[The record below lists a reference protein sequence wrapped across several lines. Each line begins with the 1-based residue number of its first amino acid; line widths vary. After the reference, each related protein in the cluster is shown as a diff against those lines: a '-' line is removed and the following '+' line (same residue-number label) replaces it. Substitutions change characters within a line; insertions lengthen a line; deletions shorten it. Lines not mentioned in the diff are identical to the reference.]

1 MKLSYYTSKVLMGV
15 SISALL
21 SGAALAQEITIADGD
36 GSMEQHFETN
46 DGQHFTLKNDYTNG
60 NLTINI
66 NNTDLPNSI
75 AKEGYE
81 DLATVNINLG
91 SNDLT
96 IKNISHGD
104 ISTYVTNYT
113 INAKKTEAIDVIF
126 QSTNGKSIVNGD
138 FSIKGSSSPTEGV
151 LDDIKSSAILI
162 GDGHGL
168 QGSLEV
174 NGNFTADKSTLFT
187 IGGNK
192 SQNHIQVNGKANIT
206 NSNFSIG
213 TTSFG
218 DLALNNYVFM
228 SASEGFNEDITS
240 SNKASANISKNF
252 ENIVGMSNKDLGLDY
267 EIVRGMDVKDFVDY
281 KLSTKDNKLL
291 ISGGANEN
299 VLDNKKVL
307 ESDKKYLELIKTDL
321 EDAKDDEGANKEKI
335 DEAIAKIDE
344 QIKQIQEMI
353 DNAPSGTIS
362 NDDYVKND
370 SSVSTSNKDFVS
382 KILDGLALGKDF
394 NAIGSIKFD
403 KAGEQVVNDIKDS
416 AKSISNVN
424 QASSGINSTINVSN
438 DVSIG
443 SRVAM
448 LNNPYGNYATKLSQ
462 IRFAAND
469 YRGNY
474 VDNYNNSIWGN
485 VIGGANIIDGDSG
498 ALYGATIG
506 MDRKVND
513 DVIIGAYF
521 TYANAKIKDNLLTQ
535 KSDNFQFGAYSNI
548 YISPKVE
555 VNVKAYAQISPT
567 DQDIINRGFNTTNS
581 ADFNRKFFGL
591 SANMGYVFDF
601 SDNTLFIKPF
611 AGANYYYAHT
621 PSYKENGIAGKDV
634 SSASNNS
641 ISLELG
647 AELRKYMSEE
657 SYLFITPKI
666 EQYVMNNGDDFVASL
681 NGVAL
686 PSVKSDDKK
695 KTYGQII
702 IGGNV
707 DINEQFSLNAGV
719 GAKQILAGKT
729 NGKNETYVSGQVGFK
744 YKF

>member
-1 MKLSYYTSKVLMGV
+1 MKLSYYTSKVLMSV
-15 SISALL
+15 SIGALL
-21 SGAALAQEITIADGD
+21 SSAALTQEITIADGD

-66 NNTDLPNSI
+66 NDTNLPNSI

-91 SNDLT
+91 SNELT

-174 NGNFTADKSTLFT
+174 NGNFTADQSTLFT

-218 DLALNNYVFM
+218 GLALNNYVFM
-228 SASEGFNEDITS
+228 SASEGFNEDITD
-240 SNKASANISKNF
+240 SNKASANISKSF
-252 ENIVGMSNKDLGLDY
+252 ESIVGMSNKDLGLDY
-267 EIVRGMDVKDFVDY
+267 EVVRAMDVKDFVDY

-299 VLDNKKVL
+299 VNNNKMIL

-321 EDAKDDEGANKEKI
+321 EDAKDDEGVNIEKI

-344 QIKQIQEMI
+344 QIKQIQDM
-353 DNAPSGTIS
+353 IS
-362 NDDYVKND
+362 NAGDKISDDDYIKND
-370 SSVSTSNKDFVS
+370 SSVSASNKDFVS
-382 KILDGLALGKDF
+382 KILDGLKIGGDL

-403 KAGEQVVNDIKDS
+403 KVGEQVVNDIKDS

-462 IRFAAND
+462 IRFATND

-506 MDRKVND
+506 MDRKINN

-521 TYANAKIKDNLLTQ
+521 TYANAEIKDNLLTQ
-535 KSDNFQFGAYSNI
+535 KSDNFQLGAYSNI

-555 VNVKAYAQISPT
+555 VNVKAYAQISPI

-647 AELRKYMSEE
+647 AEFRKYMNEE

-707 DINEQFSLNAGV
+707 DISEQFSLNAGI

-729 NGKNETYVSGQVGFK
+729 DGKNETYVSGQVGFK

>member
-1 MKLSYYTSKVLMGV
+1 MKLSYHTSKVLMSV

-21 SGAALAQEITIADGD
+21 SSAALAQEITIADGD
-36 GSMEQHFETN
+36 GSMENHFETN
-46 DGQHFTLKNDYTNG
+46 DRQHFTLKNDYTNG

-66 NNTDLPNSI
+66 NNTDIPNSI

-91 SNDLT
+91 SNDLA

-126 QSTNGKSIVNGD
+126 QSTNGRSIVNGD
-138 FSIKGSSSPTEGV
+138 FNIKGSSAPTEGV

-174 NGNFTADKSTLFT
+174 NGNFTADQSTLFT
-187 IGGNK
+187 VGGNK
-192 SQNHIQVNGKANIT
+192 SQNHIQINGKANIT

-213 TTSFG
+213 ATSFG

-228 SASEGFNEDITS
+228 SASEGFNEDITN

-252 ENIVGMSNKDLGLDY
+252 ESIVGMSNKDLGLDY
-267 EIVRGMDVKDFVDY
+267 EVVRAMDIKDFIEY

-299 VLDNKKVL
+299 VNNNKMIL

-321 EDAKDDEGANKEKI
+321 EDAKDDEGVNIEKI

-344 QIKQIQEMI
+344 QIKQIQDM
-353 DNAPSGTIS
+353 IS
-362 NDDYVKND
+362 NAGDKISDDDYIKND
-370 SSVSTSNKDFVS
+370 SSVSASNKDFVS
-382 KILDGLALGKDF
+382 KILDGLKIGGDL

-403 KAGEQVVNDIKDS
+403 KVGEQVANDIKDS

-462 IRFAAND
+462 IRFATND

-498 ALYGATIG
+498 ALYGSTIG
-506 MDRKVND
+506 MDRKIND

-535 KSDNFQFGAYSNI
+535 KSDNFQLGAYSNI
-548 YISPKVE
+548 YISPKIE

-601 SDNTLFIKPF
+601 SDNTLFVKPF
-611 AGANYYYAHT
+611 AGANYYYAYT

-634 SSASNNS
+634 DSASNNS
-641 ISLELG
+641 LSLELG
-647 AELRKYMSEE
+647 TEFRKYMSEE

-702 IGGNV
+702 TGGNI
-707 DINEQFSLNAGV
+707 DISEQFSLNAGI

-729 NGKNETYVSGQVGFK
+729 DGKNETYVSGQLGFK

>member
-1 MKLSYYTSKVLMGV
+1 MKLSYHTSKVLMSV

-21 SGAALAQEITIADGD
+21 SSVALAQEITIADGD

-91 SNDLT
+91 SNELT

-174 NGNFTADKSTLFT
+174 NGNFTADQSTLFT

-218 DLALNNYVFM
+218 GLALNNYVFM
-228 SASEGFNEDITS
+228 SASEGFNEDITD
-240 SNKASANISKNF
+240 SNKASANISKSF
-252 ENIVGMSNKDLGLDY
+252 ESIVGMSNKDLGLDY
-267 EIVRGMDVKDFVDY
+267 EVIRAMDVKDFVDY

-299 VLDNKKVL
+299 VNNNKMIL

-321 EDAKDDEGANKEKI
+321 EDAKDDEGVNIEKI

-344 QIKQIQEMI
+344 QIKQIQDM
-353 DNAPSGTIS
+353 IS
-362 NDDYVKND
+362 NAGDKISDDDYIKND
-370 SSVSTSNKDFVS
+370 SSVSASNKDFVS
-382 KILDGLALGKDF
+382 KILDGLKIGGDL

-403 KAGEQVVNDIKDS
+403 KVGEQVANDIKDS

-462 IRFAAND
+462 IRFATND

-498 ALYGATIG
+498 ALYGSTIG
-506 MDRKVND
+506 MDRKIND

-535 KSDNFQFGAYSNI
+535 KSDNFQLGAYSNI
-548 YISPKVE
+548 YISPKIE

-601 SDNTLFIKPF
+601 SDNTLFVKPF
-611 AGANYYYAHT
+611 AGANYYYAYT

-634 SSASNNS
+634 DSASNNS
-641 ISLELG
+641 LSLELG
-647 AELRKYMSEE
+647 TEFRKYMSEE

-702 IGGNV
+702 TGGNI
-707 DINEQFSLNAGV
+707 DISEQFSLNAGI

-729 NGKNETYVSGQVGFK
+729 DGKNETYVSGQLGFK

>member
-21 SGAALAQEITIADGD
+21 SSVILAQEIAITDD
-36 GSMEQHFETN
+36 TMKNYFETS
-46 DGQHFTLKNDYTNG
+46 DGQNFNLKQEYTNQD
-60 NLTINI
+60 LTINLTM
-66 NNTDLPNSI
+66 TDLANAI
-75 AKEGYE
+75 ANDEFK
-81 DLATVNINLG
+81 DFSRVNINLN
-91 SNDLT
+91 SNNLT
-96 IKNISHGD
+96 LKNTSEGT
-104 ISTYVTNYT
+104 SYVTNYT
-113 INAKKTEAIDVIF
+113 INAKKTEATDVIF
-126 QSTNGKSIVNGD
+126 QSLDGKSIVNGD
-138 FSIKGSSSPTEGV
+138 FNIRGSSNPTEGV

-252 ENIVGMSNKDLGLDY
+252 ENIVGMSSKDLGLDY
-267 EIVRGMDVKDFVDY
+267 EIVRAIDVKDFVDY
-281 KLSTKDNKLL
+281 ELSTKDNKLL

-344 QIKQIQEMI
+344 QIKQIQDMI
-353 DNAPSGTIS
+353 SNAGSGEIS
-362 NDDYVKND
+362 NDDYIKND

-403 KAGEQVVNDIKDS
+403 KAGEQVANDIKDS

-521 TYANAKIKDNLLTQ
+521 TYANAEIKDNLLTQ

-581 ADFNRKFFGL
+581 ADFNRKFLGL

-634 SSASNNS
+634 NSASNNS

-729 NGKNETYVSGQVGFK
+729 DGKSETYISGQVGFK

>member
-21 SGAALAQEITIADGD
+21 SGAALAQEITITDD
-36 GSMEQHFETN
+36 TIKNYFETS
-46 DGQHFTLKNDYTNG
+46 DGRNFNLKTDYTNG
-60 NLTINI
+60 DLTLNLSY
-66 NNTDLPNSI
+66 TDLANAI
-75 AKEGYE
+75 ANDEFK
-81 DLATVNINLG
+81 DLSRVNINLN
-91 SNDLT
+91 SNNLSF
-96 IKNISHGD
+96 KNTFEGAS
-104 ISTYVTNYT
+104 YVTNYT
-113 INAKKTEAIDVIF
+113 INAKKTEATDVIF
-126 QSTNGKSIVNGD
+126 QSLDGKSIVNGD
-138 FSIKGSSSPTEGV
+138 FSIKGSSNPAEGI

-192 SQNHIQVNGKANIT
+192 SQNHIQVNGKANII

-228 SASEGFNEDITS
+228 SASEGFNEDIAS

-252 ENIVGMSNKDLGLDY
+252 ENIVGMSSKDLGLDY
-267 EIVRGMDVKDFVDY
+267 EIVRAIDVKDFVDY
-281 KLSTKDNKLL
+281 ELSTKDNKLL

-299 VLDNKKVL
+299 VLNNKKVL

-321 EDAKDDEGANKEKI
+321 EDAKDDEGVNIEKI
-335 DEAIAKIDE
+335 DEVIAKIDE
-344 QIKQIQEMI
+344 QIKQIQDMI
-353 DNAPSGTIS
+353 SNAGNGEIS
-362 NDDYVKND
+362 NDDYIKND
-370 SSVSTSNKDFVS
+370 SSVSASNKDFVS
-382 KILDGLALGKDF
+382 KILDGLKIGGDL

-403 KAGEQVVNDIKDS
+403 KVGEQVANDIKDS

-462 IRFAAND
+462 IRFATND

-521 TYANAKIKDNLLTQ
+521 TYANAEIKDNLLTQ

-548 YISPKVE
+548 HISPKVE

-567 DQDIINRGFNTTNS
+567 DQDIVNRGFNTTNS
-581 ADFNRKFFGL
+581 ADFNRKFLGL
-591 SANMGYVFDF
+591 SANMGYIFDF
-601 SDNTLFIKPF
+601 SNNTLFIKPF
-611 AGANYYYAHT
+611 AGVNYYYAYT
-621 PSYKENGIAGKDV
+621 PSYQENGIAGKDV
-634 SSASNNS
+634 NSASNNS

-647 AELRKYMSEE
+647 AEFRKYMSET

-666 EQYVMNNGDDFVASL
+666 EQYVMNNGDDYVASL

-707 DINEQFSLNAGV
+707 DINEQFSLNAGI

-729 NGKNETYVSGQVGFK
+729 DGKNETYVSGQVGFK

>member
-1 MKLSYYTSKVLMGV
+1 MKLSYHTSKVLMSV

-21 SGAALAQEITIADGD
+21 SSAALAQEITIADGD
-36 GSMEQHFETN
+36 GSMENHFETN

-66 NNTDLPNSI
+66 NNTDIPNSI

-91 SNDLT
+91 SNDLA

-126 QSTNGKSIVNGD
+126 QSTNGRSIVNGD
-138 FSIKGSSSPTEGV
+138 FNIKGSSAPTEGV

-162 GDGHGL
+162 GDGYGL

-174 NGNFTADKSTLFT
+174 NGNFTADQSTLFT
-187 IGGNK
+187 VGGNK
-192 SQNHIQVNGKANIT
+192 SQNHIQINGKANIT

-213 TTSFG
+213 ATSFG

-228 SASEGFNEDITS
+228 SASEGFNEDITN

-252 ENIVGMSNKDLGLDY
+252 ESIVGMSNKDLGLDY
-267 EIVRGMDVKDFVDY
+267 EVVRAMDIKDFIEY

-299 VLDNKKVL
+299 VNNNKMIL

-321 EDAKDDEGANKEKI
+321 EDAKDDEGVNIEKI

-344 QIKQIQEMI
+344 QIKQIQDM
-353 DNAPSGTIS
+353 IS
-362 NDDYVKND
+362 NAGDKISDDDYIKND
-370 SSVSTSNKDFVS
+370 SSVSASNKDFVS
-382 KILDGLALGKDF
+382 KILDGLKIGGDL

-403 KAGEQVVNDIKDS
+403 KVGEQVANDIKDS

-462 IRFAAND
+462 IRFATND

-498 ALYGATIG
+498 ALYGSTIG
-506 MDRKVND
+506 MDRKIND

-535 KSDNFQFGAYSNI
+535 KSDNFQLGAYSNI
-548 YISPKVE
+548 YISPKIE
-555 VNVKAYAQISPT
+555 VNVKAYAQISTT

-601 SDNTLFIKPF
+601 SDNTLFVKPF
-611 AGANYYYAHT
+611 AGANYYYAYT

-634 SSASNNS
+634 DSASNNS
-641 ISLELG
+641 LSLELG
-647 AELRKYMSEE
+647 TEFRKYMSEE

-702 IGGNV
+702 TGGNI
-707 DINEQFSLNAGV
+707 DISEQFSLNAGI

-729 NGKNETYVSGQVGFK
+729 DGKNETYVSGQLGFK

>member
-1 MKLSYYTSKVLMGV
+1 MKLSYHTSKVLMSV

-21 SGAALAQEITIADGD
+21 SSVALAQEITIADGD

-91 SNDLT
+91 SNELT

-174 NGNFTADKSTLFT
+174 NGNFTADQSTLFT

-218 DLALNNYVFM
+218 GLALNNYVFM
-228 SASEGFNEDITS
+228 SASEGFNEDITD
-240 SNKASANISKNF
+240 SNKASANISKSF
-252 ENIVGMSNKDLGLDY
+252 ESIVGMSNKDLGLDY
-267 EIVRGMDVKDFVDY
+267 EVVRAMDVKDFVDY

-299 VLDNKKVL
+299 VNNNKMIL

-321 EDAKDDEGANKEKI
+321 EDAKDDEGVNIEKI

-344 QIKQIQEMI
+344 QIKQIQDM
-353 DNAPSGTIS
+353 IS
-362 NDDYVKND
+362 NAGDKISDDDYIKND
-370 SSVSTSNKDFVS
+370 SSVSASNKDFVS
-382 KILDGLALGKDF
+382 KILDGLKIGGDL

-403 KAGEQVVNDIKDS
+403 KVGEQVANDIKDS

-462 IRFAAND
+462 IRFATND

-498 ALYGATIG
+498 ALYGSTIG
-506 MDRKVND
+506 MDRKIND
-513 DVIIGAYF
+513 DAIIGAYF
-521 TYANAKIKDNLLTQ
+521 TYVNAEIKDNLLTQ

-555 VNVKAYAQISPT
+555 VNVKAYAQISTT
-567 DQDIINRGFNTTNS
+567 DQDITNRGFNTTNS
-581 ADFNRKFFGL
+581 ADFNRKFLGL

-601 SDNTLFIKPF
+601 SDNTLFVKPF
-611 AGANYYYAHT
+611 AGANYYYAYT
-621 PSYKENGIAGKDV
+621 PSYKENGIAGKNVD
-634 SSASNNS
+634 STSNNS
-641 ISLELG
+641 LSLELG
-647 AELRKYMSEE
+647 TEIRKYMSEE

-702 IGGNV
+702 IGGNI
-707 DINEQFSLNAGV
+707 DISEQFSLNAGI

-729 NGKNETYVSGQVGFK
+729 DGKNETYVSGQLGFK

>member
-1 MKLSYYTSKVLMGV
+1 MKLSYHTSKVLMSV

-21 SGAALAQEITIADGD
+21 SSVALAQEITIADGD

-91 SNDLT
+91 SNELT

-174 NGNFTADKSTLFT
+174 NGNFTADQSTLFT

-218 DLALNNYVFM
+218 GLALNNYVFM
-228 SASEGFNEDITS
+228 SASEGFNEDITD
-240 SNKASANISKNF
+240 SNKASANISKSF
-252 ENIVGMSNKDLGLDY
+252 ESIVGMSNKDLGLDY
-267 EIVRGMDVKDFVDY
+267 EVVRAMDVKDFVDY

-299 VLDNKKVL
+299 VNNNKMIL

-321 EDAKDDEGANKEKI
+321 EDAKDDEGVNIEKI

-344 QIKQIQEMI
+344 QIKQIQDM
-353 DNAPSGTIS
+353 IS
-362 NDDYVKND
+362 NAGDKISDDDYIKND
-370 SSVSTSNKDFVS
+370 SSVSASNKDFVS
-382 KILDGLALGKDF
+382 KILDGLKIGGDL

-403 KAGEQVVNDIKDS
+403 KVGEQVANDIKDS

-462 IRFAAND
+462 IRFATND

-498 ALYGATIG
+498 ALYGSTIG
-506 MDRKVND
+506 MDRKIND

-535 KSDNFQFGAYSNI
+535 KSDNFQLGAYSNI
-548 YISPKVE
+548 YISPKIE

-601 SDNTLFIKPF
+601 SDNTLFVKPF
-611 AGANYYYAHT
+611 AGANYYYAYT

-634 SSASNNS
+634 DSASNNS
-641 ISLELG
+641 LSLELG
-647 AELRKYMSEE
+647 TEFRKYMSEE

-702 IGGNV
+702 TGGNI
-707 DINEQFSLNAGV
+707 DISEQFSLNAGI

-729 NGKNETYVSGQVGFK
+729 DGKNETYVSGQLGFK

>member
-1 MKLSYYTSKVLMGV
+1 MKLSYHTSKVLMSV

-21 SGAALAQEITIADGD
+21 SSVALAQEITIADGD

-91 SNDLT
+91 SNDLA

-168 QGSLEV
+168 QGFLEV
-174 NGNFTADKSTLFT
+174 NGNFTADQSTLFT

-218 DLALNNYVFM
+218 GLALNNYVFM
-228 SASEGFNEDITS
+228 SASEGFNEDITD
-240 SNKASANISKNF
+240 SNKASANISKSF
-252 ENIVGMSNKDLGLDY
+252 ESIVGMSNKDLGLDY
-267 EIVRGMDVKDFVDY
+267 EVVRAMDVKDFVDY

-299 VLDNKKVL
+299 VNNNKMIL

-321 EDAKDDEGANKEKI
+321 EDAKDDEGVNIEKI

-344 QIKQIQEMI
+344 QIKQIQDM
-353 DNAPSGTIS
+353 IS
-362 NDDYVKND
+362 NAGDKISDDDYIKND
-370 SSVSTSNKDFVS
+370 SSVSASNKDFVS
-382 KILDGLALGKDF
+382 KILDGLKIGGDL

-403 KAGEQVVNDIKDS
+403 KVGEQVANDIKDS

-462 IRFAAND
+462 IRFATND

-498 ALYGATIG
+498 ALYGSTIG
-506 MDRKVND
+506 MDRKIND

-535 KSDNFQFGAYSNI
+535 KSDNFQLGAYSNI
-548 YISPKVE
+548 YISPKIE

-601 SDNTLFIKPF
+601 SDNTLFVKPF
-611 AGANYYYAHT
+611 AGANYYYAYT

-634 SSASNNS
+634 DSASNNS
-641 ISLELG
+641 LSLELG
-647 AELRKYMSEE
+647 TEFRKYMSEE

-702 IGGNV
+702 TGGNI
-707 DINEQFSLNAGV
+707 DISEQFSLNAGI

-729 NGKNETYVSGQVGFK
+729 DGKNETYVSGQLG
-744 YKF
+744 

>member
-1 MKLSYYTSKVLMGV
+1 MKLSYHTSKVLMSV

-21 SGAALAQEITIADGD
+21 SSVALAQEITIADGD

-91 SNDLT
+91 SNDLA

-168 QGSLEV
+168 QGFLEV
-174 NGNFTADKSTLFT
+174 NGNFTADQSTLFT

-218 DLALNNYVFM
+218 GLALNNYVFM
-228 SASEGFNEDITS
+228 SASEGFNEDITD
-240 SNKASANISKNF
+240 SNKASANISKSF
-252 ENIVGMSNKDLGLDY
+252 ESIVGMSNKDLGLDY
-267 EIVRGMDVKDFVDY
+267 EVVRAMDVKDFVDY

-299 VLDNKKVL
+299 VNNNKMIL

-321 EDAKDDEGANKEKI
+321 EDAKDDEGVNIEKI

-344 QIKQIQEMI
+344 QIKQIQDM
-353 DNAPSGTIS
+353 IS
-362 NDDYVKND
+362 NAGDKISDDDYIKND
-370 SSVSTSNKDFVS
+370 SSVSASNKDFVS
-382 KILDGLALGKDF
+382 KILDGLKIGGDL

-403 KAGEQVVNDIKDS
+403 KAGEQIANDIKDS

-462 IRFAAND
+462 IRFATND

-485 VIGGANIIDGDSG
+485 VIGGANIIDGDSS

-506 MDRKVND
+506 MDRKIND

-555 VNVKAYAQISPT
+555 VNVKAYAQISTT
-567 DQDIINRGFNTTNS
+567 DQDITNRGFNTTNS
-581 ADFNRKFFGL
+581 ADFNRKFLGL

-601 SDNTLFIKPF
+601 SDNTLFVKPF
-611 AGANYYYAHT
+611 AGANYYYAYT
-621 PSYKENGIAGKDV
+621 PSYKENGIAGKNVD
-634 SSASNNS
+634 STSNNS
-641 ISLELG
+641 LSLELG
-647 AELRKYMSEE
+647 TEIRKYMSEE

-702 IGGNV
+702 IGGNI
-707 DINEQFSLNAGV
+707 DISEQFSLNAGI

-729 NGKNETYVSGQVGFK
+729 DGKNETYVSGQLGFK

>member
-1 MKLSYYTSKVLMGV
+1 MKLSYCTSKVLMGV
-15 SISALL
+15 GISALL
-21 SGAALAQEITIADGD
+21 SSAILAQEITITDGT
-36 GSMEQHFETN
+36 MNQYFETS
-46 DGQHFTLKNDYTNG
+46 DGRNFNLKTDYTNG
-60 NLTINI
+60 DLTLNLSY
-66 NNTDLPNSI
+66 TDLANAI
-75 AKEGYE
+75 ANDEFK
-81 DLATVNINLG
+81 DLSRVNINLG
-91 SNDLT
+91 SNNLT
-96 IKNISHGD
+96 FKNTSEGA
-104 ISTYVTNYT
+104 SYVTNYT
-113 INAKKTEAIDVIF
+113 INAKKTEAADVIF
-126 QSTNGKSIVNGD
+126 QSLDGKSIVNGD
-138 FSIKGSSSPTEGV
+138 FSIKGSSNPAEGV

-162 GDGHGL
+162 ADGHGL

-174 NGNFTADKSTLFT
+174 NGNFTADQSTLFT

-192 SQNHIQVNGKANIT
+192 SQNHIQINGKANIT

-228 SASEGFNEDITS
+228 GASEGFNEDITS

-252 ENIVGMSNKDLGLDY
+252 ENIVGMSSKDLGLSY
-267 EIVRGMDVKDFVDY
+267 EIVRAIDVKDFVDY
-281 KLSTKDNKLL
+281 ELSTKDNKLL

-299 VLDNKKVL
+299 VNNNKMVL

-321 EDAKDDEGANKEKI
+321 EDAKYDEGVNIEKI

-344 QIKQIQEMI
+344 QIKQIQDMI
-353 DNAPSGTIS
+353 SNAGNGEIS
-362 NDDYVKND
+362 NDDYIKND

-403 KAGEQVVNDIKDS
+403 KVGEQVENDIKDS

-462 IRFAAND
+462 IRFATND

-521 TYANAKIKDNLLTQ
+521 TYANAEIKDNLLTQ

-567 DQDIINRGFNTTNS
+567 DQDIVNRGFNTTNS
-581 ADFNRKFFGL
+581 ADFNRKFLGL
-591 SANMGYVFDF
+591 SANMGYIFDF
-601 SDNTLFIKPF
+601 SNNTLFIKPF
-611 AGANYYYAHT
+611 AGANYYYAYT

-634 SSASNNS
+634 NSASNNS

-647 AELRKYMSEE
+647 AELRKYMNEE

-702 IGGNV
+702 VGGNV
-707 DINEQFSLNAGV
+707 DINEQFSLNAGI

-729 NGKNETYVSGQVGFK
+729 DGKNETYVSGQVGFK

>member
-1 MKLSYYTSKVLMGV
+1 MKLSYHTSKVLMGV

-21 SGAALAQEITIADGD
+21 SSAALAQEITIYDSNMD
-36 GSMEQHFETN
+36 QYFETS
-46 DGQHFTLKNDYTNG
+46 DGRNFNLKKDHTNSDLTL
-60 NLTINI
+60 NLYH
-66 NNTDLPNSI
+66 TDLANAI
-75 AKEGYE
+75 AKDEYK
-81 DLATVNINLG
+81 DLSRVNINLG
-91 SNDLT
+91 SNNLT
-96 IKNISHGD
+96 FKNTSEGAN
-104 ISTYVTNYT
+104 YVTNYT
-113 INAKKTEAIDVIF
+113 INAKKTEATDVIF
-126 QSTNGKSIVNGD
+126 QSLDGKSIVNGD
-138 FSIKGSSSPTEGV
+138 FSIKGSSNPVEGV
-151 LDDIKSSAILI
+151 LDDVKSSAILI
-162 GDGHGL
+162 ADGHGL

-174 NGNFTADKSTLFT
+174 NGNFTADQSTLFT

-240 SNKASANISKNF
+240 SNKASANMSKNF
-252 ENIVGMSNKDLGLDY
+252 ESIVGMSSKDLGLSY
-267 EIVRGMDVKDFVDY
+267 EVVRAMDVKDFVDY
-281 KLSTKDNKLL
+281 ELSTKDNKLL

-299 VLDNKKVL
+299 VNNNKMVL
-307 ESDKKYLELIKTDL
+307 ESDKKYLELIKIDL

-344 QIKQIQEMI
+344 QVKQIQDMI
-353 DNAPSGTIS
+353 DSAGSGEIS
-362 NDDYVKND
+362 NDDYIKND
-370 SSVSTSNKDFVS
+370 SSVSVSNKDFVS

-403 KAGEQVVNDIKDS
+403 KVGEQVANDIKDS
-416 AKSISNVN
+416 AKSISNIN

-438 DVSIG
+438 DISIG

-448 LNNPYGNYATKLSQ
+448 LNNPYGNYAMKLSQ

-474 VDNYNNSIWGN
+474 VDNYKNSIWGN
-485 VIGGANIIDGDSG
+485 IIGGANIIDGDSG

-521 TYANAKIKDNLLTQ
+521 TYANAEIKDNLLTQ

-621 PSYKENGIAGKDV
+621 PNYSESGVAGKDV
-634 SSASNNS
+634 NSASNNS

-647 AELRKYMSEE
+647 TEFRKYMSEE

-686 PSVKSDDKK
+686 PSVKSNDKK

-702 IGGNV
+702 VGGNV
-707 DINEQFSLNAGV
+707 DINEQFSLNAGI

-729 NGKNETYVSGQVGFK
+729 DGKNETYVSGQVGFK

>member
-1 MKLSYYTSKVLMGV
+1 MKLSYYTSKVLMGI

-21 SGAALAQEITIADGD
+21 SGAALAQEITITDD
-36 GSMEQHFETN
+36 TIKNYFETS
-46 DGQHFTLKNDYTNG
+46 DGRNFNLKTDYTNG
-60 NLTINI
+60 DLTLNLSY
-66 NNTDLPNSI
+66 TDLANAI
-75 AKEGYE
+75 ANDEFK
-81 DLATVNINLG
+81 DLSRVNINLN
-91 SNDLT
+91 SNNLSF
-96 IKNISHGD
+96 KNTSEGA
-104 ISTYVTNYT
+104 SYVTNYT
-113 INAKKTEAIDVIF
+113 INAKKTEATDVIF
-126 QSTNGKSIVNGD
+126 QSLDRKSIVNGD
-138 FSIKGSSSPTEGV
+138 FSIKGSSNPTEGV

-192 SQNHIQVNGKANIT
+192 SQNHIQVNGKANII

-228 SASEGFNEDITS
+228 SASEGFNEDIAS

-252 ENIVGMSNKDLGLDY
+252 ENIVGMSSKDLGLDY
-267 EIVRGMDVKDFVDY
+267 EIVRAIDVKDFVDY
-281 KLSTKDNKLL
+281 ELSTKDNKLL

-299 VLDNKKVL
+299 VLNNKKVL

-321 EDAKDDEGANKEKI
+321 EDAKDDEGVNIEKI
-335 DEAIAKIDE
+335 DEAIAKINE
-344 QIKQIQEMI
+344 QIKQIQDMI
-353 DNAPSGTIS
+353 SNAGSGIIS
-362 NDDYVKND
+362 NDDYIKND
-370 SSVSTSNKDFVS
+370 SSVSASNKDFVS
-382 KILDGLALGKDF
+382 KILDGLKIGGDL

-403 KAGEQVVNDIKDS
+403 KVGEQVANDIKDS

-448 LNNPYGNYATKLSQ
+448 LNNPYGNYTTKLSQ
-462 IRFAAND
+462 IRFATND

-521 TYANAKIKDNLLTQ
+521 TYANAEIKDNLLTQ

-548 YISPKVE
+548 HINPKVE

-567 DQDIINRGFNTTNS
+567 DQDIVNRGFNTTNS
-581 ADFNRKFFGL
+581 ADFNRKFLGL
-591 SANMGYVFDF
+591 SANMGYIFDF
-601 SDNTLFIKPF
+601 SNNTLFIKPF
-611 AGANYYYAHT
+611 AGANYYYAYT

-634 SSASNNS
+634 NSASNNS

-647 AELRKYMSEE
+647 AEFRKYMSET

-666 EQYVMNNGDDFVASL
+666 EQYVMNNGDDYVASL

-686 PSVKSDDKK
+686 PSVKSNDKK

-707 DINEQFSLNAGV
+707 DISEQFSLNAGV

-729 NGKNETYVSGQVGFK
+729 DGKNETYVSGQVGFK

>member
-1 MKLSYYTSKVLMGV
+1 MKLSYYTSKVLMSV
-15 SISALL
+15 SIGALL
-21 SGAALAQEITIADGD
+21 SSAALAQEITIADGD

-66 NNTDLPNSI
+66 NDTDLPNSI

-91 SNDLT
+91 SNELT

-174 NGNFTADKSTLFT
+174 NGNFTADQSTLFT

-218 DLALNNYVFM
+218 GLTLNNYVFM
-228 SASEGFNEDITS
+228 SASEGFNEDITD
-240 SNKASANISKNF
+240 SNKASANISKSF
-252 ENIVGMSNKDLGLDY
+252 ESIVGMSNKDLGLDY
-267 EIVRGMDVKDFVDY
+267 EVVRAMDVKDFVDY

-299 VLDNKKVL
+299 VNNNKMIL

-321 EDAKDDEGANKEKI
+321 EDAKDDEGVNIEKI

-344 QIKQIQEMI
+344 QIKQIQDM
-353 DNAPSGTIS
+353 IS
-362 NDDYVKND
+362 NAGDKISDDDYIKND
-370 SSVSTSNKDFVS
+370 SSVSASNKDFVS
-382 KILDGLALGKDF
+382 KILDGLKIGGDL

-403 KAGEQVVNDIKDS
+403 KVGEQVANDIKDS

-462 IRFAAND
+462 IRFATND

-506 MDRKVND
+506 MDRKIND

-521 TYANAKIKDNLLTQ
+521 TYANAEIKDNLLTQ
-535 KSDNFQFGAYSNI
+535 KSDNFQLGAYSNI

-647 AELRKYMSEE
+647 AEFRKYMNEE

-707 DINEQFSLNAGV
+707 DISEQFSLNAGI

-729 NGKNETYVSGQVGFK
+729 DGKNETYVSGQVGFK

>member
-15 SISALL
+15 GISALL
-21 SGAALAQEITIADGD
+21 SNAILAQEITITDD
-36 GSMEQHFETN
+36 TMKNYFETS
-46 DGQHFTLKNDYTNG
+46 DGQNFNLKQEHTNQD
-60 NLTINI
+60 LTINLTM
-66 NNTDLPNSI
+66 TDLANAI
-75 AKEGYE
+75 ANDEFK
-81 DLATVNINLG
+81 DLSRVNINLN
-91 SNDLT
+91 SNNLT
-96 IKNISHGD
+96 LKNTSEGA
-104 ISTYVTNYT
+104 SYVTNYT
-113 INAKKTEAIDVIF
+113 INAKKTEATDVIF
-126 QSTNGKSIVNGD
+126 QSLDGKSIVNGD
-138 FSIKGSSSPTEGV
+138 FSIKGSSNPTDGV

-162 GDGHGL
+162 ADGHGL

-252 ENIVGMSNKDLGLDY
+252 ENIVGMSSKDLGLDY
-267 EIVRGMDVKDFVDY
+267 EIVRAIDVKDFVDY
-281 KLSTKDNKLL
+281 ELSTKDNKLL

-299 VLDNKKVL
+299 VLNNKKVL

-321 EDAKDDEGANKEKI
+321 EDAKDEEGVNIEKI
-335 DEAIAKIDE
+335 DEAIVKIDE
-344 QIKQIQEMI
+344 QIKQIQDMI
-353 DNAPSGTIS
+353 SNAESGIIS
-362 NDDYVKND
+362 NDDYIKND

-403 KAGEQVVNDIKDS
+403 KAGEQVANDIKDS

-443 SRVAM
+443 SRVTM

-506 MDRKVND
+506 MDRKIND

-521 TYANAKIKDNLLTQ
+521 TYANAEIKDNLLTQ

-581 ADFNRKFFGL
+581 ADFNRKFLGL

-634 SSASNNS
+634 NSASNNS

-666 EQYVMNNGDDFVASL
+666 EQYIMNNGDDFVASL

-707 DINEQFSLNAGV
+707 DINEQFSLNAGI

-729 NGKNETYVSGQVGFK
+729 DGKNETYVSGQVGFK

>member
-1 MKLSYYTSKVLMGV
+1 MKLSYHTSKVLMSV

-21 SGAALAQEITIADGD
+21 SSAALAQEITIADGD
-36 GSMEQHFETN
+36 GSMENHFETN

-66 NNTDLPNSI
+66 NNTNIPNSI

-91 SNDLT
+91 SNDLA

-126 QSTNGKSIVNGD
+126 QSTNGRSIVNGD
-138 FSIKGSSSPTEGV
+138 FNIKGSSAPTEGV

-174 NGNFTADKSTLFT
+174 NGNFTADQSTLFT
-187 IGGNK
+187 VGGNK
-192 SQNHIQVNGKANIT
+192 SQNHIQINGKANIT
-206 NSNFSIG
+206 NSNFSIA

-228 SASEGFNEDITS
+228 SASEGFNEDITN
-240 SNKASANISKNF
+240 SNKASANISENF
-252 ENIVGMSNKDLGLDY
+252 ESIVGMSNKDLGLDY
-267 EIVRGMDVKDFVDY
+267 EVIRAMDIKDFIEY

-291 ISGGANEN
+291 ISGGANKN
-299 VLDNKKVL
+299 VDNNKMIL
-307 ESDKKYLELIKTDL
+307 ETKKKYLELIKTDL
-321 EDAKDDEGANKEKI
+321 EGAKNEEGTNKEKI

-344 QIKQIQEMI
+344 QIKQFQDMI
-353 DNAPSGTIS
+353 SNAGDQIIS
-362 NDDYVKND
+362 NDDYIKND
-370 SSVSTSNKDFVS
+370 SSVSASNKDFVS

-403 KAGEQVVNDIKDS
+403 KAGEQIANDIKDS
-416 AKSISNVN
+416 AKSISNIN
-424 QASSGINSTINVSN
+424 QASSGINSTINISN

-462 IRFAAND
+462 MRFAAND

-474 VDNYNNSIWGN
+474 VDNYENSIWGN
-485 VIGGANIIDGDSG
+485 VIGGTNIIDGDSS

-506 MDRKVND
+506 MDRKIND
-513 DVIIGAYF
+513 DAIIGAYF
-521 TYANAKIKDNLLTQ
+521 TYVNAEIKDNLLTQ

-555 VNVKAYAQISPT
+555 VNVKAYAQISTT
-567 DQDIINRGFNTTNS
+567 DQDITNRGFNTTNS
-581 ADFNRKFFGL
+581 ADFNRKFLGL

-601 SDNTLFIKPF
+601 SDNTLFVKPF
-611 AGANYYYAHT
+611 AGANYYYAYT
-621 PSYKENGIAGKDV
+621 PSYKENGIAGKNVD
-634 SSASNNS
+634 STSNNS
-641 ISLELG
+641 LSLELG
-647 AELRKYMSEE
+647 TEIRKYMSEE

-702 IGGNV
+702 IGGNI
-707 DINEQFSLNAGV
+707 DISEQFSLNAGI

-729 NGKNETYVSGQVGFK
+729 DGKNETYVSGQLGFK

>member
-1 MKLSYYTSKVLMGV
+1 MKLSYCTSKVLMGV
-15 SISALL
+15 GISALL
-21 SGAALAQEITIADGD
+21 SSAILAQEITITDGT
-36 GSMEQHFETN
+36 MNQYFETS
-46 DGQHFTLKNDYTNG
+46 DGRNFNLKTDYTNG
-60 NLTINI
+60 DLTLNLSY
-66 NNTDLPNSI
+66 TDLANAI
-75 AKEGYE
+75 ANDEFK
-81 DLATVNINLG
+81 DLSRVNINLG
-91 SNDLT
+91 SNNLT
-96 IKNISHGD
+96 FKNTSEGA
-104 ISTYVTNYT
+104 SYVTNYT
-113 INAKKTEAIDVIF
+113 INAKKTEAADVIF
-126 QSTNGKSIVNGD
+126 QSLDGKSIVNGD
-138 FSIKGSSSPTEGV
+138 FSIKGSSNPAEGV

-162 GDGHGL
+162 ADGHGL

-174 NGNFTADKSTLFT
+174 NGNFTADQSTLFT

-192 SQNHIQVNGKANIT
+192 SQNHIQINGKANIT

-228 SASEGFNEDITS
+228 GASEGFNEDITS

-252 ENIVGMSNKDLGLDY
+252 ENIVGMSSKDLGLSY
-267 EIVRGMDVKDFVDY
+267 ENVRAIDVKDFVDY
-281 KLSTKDNKLL
+281 ELSTKDNKLL

-299 VLDNKKVL
+299 VNNNKMVL

-321 EDAKDDEGANKEKI
+321 EDAKYDEGVNIEKI

-344 QIKQIQEMI
+344 QIKQIQDMI
-353 DNAPSGTIS
+353 SNAGNGEIS
-362 NDDYVKND
+362 NDDYIKND

-403 KAGEQVVNDIKDS
+403 KVGEQVANDIKDS

-462 IRFAAND
+462 IRFATND

-521 TYANAKIKDNLLTQ
+521 TYANAEIKDNLLTQ

-567 DQDIINRGFNTTNS
+567 DQDIVNRGFNTTNS
-581 ADFNRKFFGL
+581 ADFNRKFLGL
-591 SANMGYVFDF
+591 SANMGYIFDF
-601 SDNTLFIKPF
+601 SNNTLFIKPF
-611 AGANYYYAHT
+611 AGANYYYAYT

-634 SSASNNS
+634 NSASNNS

-647 AELRKYMSEE
+647 AELRKYMNEE

-702 IGGNV
+702 VGGNV
-707 DINEQFSLNAGV
+707 DINEQFSLNAGI

-729 NGKNETYVSGQVGFK
+729 DGKNETYVSGQVGFK

>member
-15 SISALL
+15 GISALL
-21 SGAALAQEITIADGD
+21 SNAILAQEITITDD
-36 GSMEQHFETN
+36 TMKNYFETS
-46 DGQHFTLKNDYTNG
+46 DGQNFNLKQEHTNQD
-60 NLTINI
+60 LTINLTM
-66 NNTDLPNSI
+66 TDLANAI
-75 AKEGYE
+75 ANDEFK
-81 DLATVNINLG
+81 DLSRVNINLN
-91 SNDLT
+91 SNNLSF
-96 IKNISHGD
+96 KNTFEGAS
-104 ISTYVTNYT
+104 YVTNYT
-113 INAKKTEAIDVIF
+113 INAKKTEATDVIF
-126 QSTNGKSIVNGD
+126 QSLDGKSIVNGD
-138 FSIKGSSSPTEGV
+138 FSIKGSSNPAEGI

-240 SNKASANISKNF
+240 SNKASVNISKNF
-252 ENIVGMSNKDLGLDY
+252 ESIVGMSNKDLGLDY
-267 EIVRGMDVKDFVDY
+267 EVVRAMDVKDFVEY
-281 KLSTKDNKLL
+281 ELSTKDNKLL

-299 VLDNKKVL
+299 VNNNKMIL

-321 EDAKDDEGANKEKI
+321 EDAKDDEGVNIEKI
-335 DEAIAKIDE
+335 DKAIAKINE
-344 QIKQIQEMI
+344 QIKQIQDMI
-353 DNAPSGTIS
+353 SNAGSGIIS
-362 NDDYVKND
+362 NDDYIKND
-370 SSVSTSNKDFVS
+370 SSVSASNKDFVS
-382 KILDGLALGKDF
+382 KILDGLKIGGDL

-403 KAGEQVVNDIKDS
+403 KVGEQVANDIKDS

-462 IRFAAND
+462 IRFATND

-521 TYANAKIKDNLLTQ
+521 TYANAEIKDNLLTQ

-548 YISPKVE
+548 HISPKVE

-567 DQDIINRGFNTTNS
+567 DQDIVNRGFNTTNS
-581 ADFNRKFFGL
+581 ADFNRKFLGL
-591 SANMGYVFDF
+591 SANMGYIFDF
-601 SDNTLFIKPF
+601 SNNTLFIKPF
-611 AGANYYYAHT
+611 AGANYYYAYT

-634 SSASNNS
+634 NSASNNS

-647 AELRKYMSEE
+647 AEFRKYMSET

-666 EQYVMNNGDDFVASL
+666 EQYVMNNGDDYVASL

-707 DINEQFSLNAGV
+707 DINEQFSLNAGI
-719 GAKQILAGKT
+719 GAKQILVGKT
-729 NGKNETYVSGQVGFK
+729 DGKNETYVSGQVGFK

>member
-168 QGSLEV
+168 RGSLEV
-174 NGNFTADKSTLFT
+174 NGNFTADQSTLFT

-228 SASEGFNEDITS
+228 SASEGFNEDIAS

-252 ENIVGMSNKDLGLDY
+252 ESIVGMSNKDLGLDY
-267 EIVRGMDVKDFVDY
+267 EVVRAMDVKDFVEY
-281 KLSTKDNKLL
+281 ELSTKDNKLL

-299 VLDNKKVL
+299 VNNNKMIL
-307 ESDKKYLELIKTDL
+307 ESDKKYLELVKTDL
-321 EDAKDDEGANKEKI
+321 EDAKDDEGVNIEKI
-335 DEAIAKIDE
+335 DEAIAKINE
-344 QIKQIQEMI
+344 QIKQIQDMI
-353 DNAPSGTIS
+353 SNAGSGEIS
-362 NDDYVKND
+362 NDDYIKND
-370 SSVSTSNKDFVS
+370 SSVSASNKDFVS
-382 KILDGLALGKDF
+382 KILDGLKIGGDL

-403 KAGEQVVNDIKDS
+403 KVGEQVANDIKDS
-416 AKSISNVN
+416 AKSISNIN

-462 IRFAAND
+462 IRFATND

-521 TYANAKIKDNLLTQ
+521 TYANAEIKDNLLTQ

-548 YISPKVE
+548 HISPKVE

-567 DQDIINRGFNTTNS
+567 DQDIVNRGFNTTNS
-581 ADFNRKFFGL
+581 ADFNRKFLGL
-591 SANMGYVFDF
+591 SANMGYIFDF
-601 SDNTLFIKPF
+601 SNNTLFIKPF

-634 SSASNNS
+634 NSASNNS

-647 AELRKYMSEE
+647 AEFRKYMSET

-666 EQYVMNNGDDFVASL
+666 EQYVMNNGDDYIASL

-707 DINEQFSLNAGV
+707 DISEQFSLNAGV

-729 NGKNETYVSGQVGFK
+729 DGKNETYVSGQVGFK

>member
-21 SGAALAQEITIADGD
+21 SGAALAQEITINGYD
-36 GSMEQHFETN
+36 GSMKKHFETN
-46 DGQHFTLKNDYTNG
+46 DGRNFNLKTDYTNG
-60 NLTINI
+60 DLTI
-66 NNTDLPNSI
+66 DLFH
-75 AKEGYE
+75 A
-81 DLATVNINLG
+81 DLANDIVNDEYKDLSRVNINLN
-91 SNDLT
+91 SNNLSF
-96 IKNISHGD
+96 KNTSEGA
-104 ISTYVTNYT
+104 SYVTNYT

-168 QGSLEV
+168 RGSLEV
-174 NGNFTADKSTLFT
+174 NGNFTADQSTLFT

-252 ENIVGMSNKDLGLDY
+252 ESIVGMSNKDLGLDY
-267 EIVRGMDVKDFVDY
+267 EVVRAMDVKDFVEY
-281 KLSTKDNKLL
+281 ELSTKDNKLL

-299 VLDNKKVL
+299 VNNNKMIL
-307 ESDKKYLELIKTDL
+307 ESDKKYLELVKTDL
-321 EDAKDDEGANKEKI
+321 EDAKDDEGANKEKF
-335 DEAIAKIDE
+335 DEAIAKINE
-344 QIKQIQEMI
+344 QIKQIQDMI
-353 DNAPSGTIS
+353 SNAGSGEIS
-362 NDDYVKND
+362 NDDYIKND
-370 SSVSTSNKDFVS
+370 SSVSASNKDFVS
-382 KILDGLALGKDF
+382 KILDGLKIGGDL

-403 KAGEQVVNDIKDS
+403 KVGEQVANDIKDS

-462 IRFAAND
+462 IRFATND

-521 TYANAKIKDNLLTQ
+521 TYANAEIKDNLLTQ

-548 YISPKVE
+548 HISPKVE

-567 DQDIINRGFNTTNS
+567 DQDIVNRGFNTTNS
-581 ADFNRKFFGL
+581 ADFNRKFLGL
-591 SANMGYVFDF
+591 SANMGYIFDF
-601 SDNTLFIKPF
+601 SNNTLFIKPF
-611 AGANYYYAHT
+611 AGANYYYAYT

-634 SSASNNS
+634 NSASNNS

-647 AELRKYMSEE
+647 AEFRKYMSET

-666 EQYVMNNGDDFVASL
+666 EQYVMNNGDDYVASL

-707 DINEQFSLNAGV
+707 DINEQFSLNAGI
-719 GAKQILAGKT
+719 GAKQILVGKT
-729 NGKNETYVSGQVGFK
+729 DGKNETYVSGQVGFK

>member
-15 SISALL
+15 GISALL
-21 SGAALAQEITIADGD
+21 SGAILAQEITITDD
-36 GSMEQHFETN
+36 TMKNYFETS
-46 DGQHFTLKNDYTNG
+46 DGQNFNLKQEHTNQDLAI
-60 NLTINI
+60 NLTM
-66 NNTDLPNSI
+66 TDLANAI
-75 AKEGYE
+75 ANDEFK
-81 DLATVNINLG
+81 DLSRVNINLN
-91 SNDLT
+91 SNNLT
-96 IKNISHGD
+96 LKNTSEGA
-104 ISTYVTNYT
+104 SYVTNYT
-113 INAKKTEAIDVIF
+113 INAKKTEATDVIF
-126 QSTNGKSIVNGD
+126 QSLDGKSIVNGD
-138 FSIKGSSSPTEGV
+138 FSIKGSSNPTDGV

-162 GDGHGL
+162 ADGHGL

-252 ENIVGMSNKDLGLDY
+252 ENIVGMSSKDLGLDY
-267 EIVRGMDVKDFVDY
+267 EIVRAIDVKDFVDY
-281 KLSTKDNKLL
+281 ELSTKDNKLL

-299 VLDNKKVL
+299 VLNNKKVL

-321 EDAKDDEGANKEKI
+321 EDAKDEEGVNIEKI

-344 QIKQIQEMI
+344 QIKQIQDMI
-353 DNAPSGTIS
+353 SNAESGIIS
-362 NDDYVKND
+362 NDDYIKND

-403 KAGEQVVNDIKDS
+403 KAGEQVANDIKDS
-416 AKSISNVN
+416 AKSISNAN

-462 IRFAAND
+462 IRFATND

-506 MDRKVND
+506 MDRKIND

-521 TYANAKIKDNLLTQ
+521 TYANAEIKDNLLTQ

-548 YISPKVE
+548 HISPKVE

-567 DQDIINRGFNTTNS
+567 DQDIVNRGFNTTNS
-581 ADFNRKFFGL
+581 ADFNRKFLGL
-591 SANMGYVFDF
+591 SANMGYIFDF
-601 SDNTLFIKPF
+601 SNNTLFIKPF

-634 SSASNNS
+634 NSASNNS

-647 AELRKYMSEE
+647 AEFRKYMSET

-666 EQYVMNNGDDFVASL
+666 EQYVMNNGDDYVASL

-707 DINEQFSLNAGV
+707 DINEQFSLNAGI

-729 NGKNETYVSGQVGFK
+729 DGKNETYVSGQVGFK

>member
-1 MKLSYYTSKVLMGV
+1 MKLSYHASKVLVGV
-15 SISALL
+15 SVSALL
-21 SGAALAQEITIADGD
+21 SSVALAQDISINTGNAKNY
-36 GSMEQHFETN
+36 FVTN
-46 DGQHFTLKNDYTNG
+46 DGRHFALKKEHANSDLNIKMDSMDLSND
-60 NLTINI
+60 
-66 NNTDLPNSI
+66 I
-75 AKEGYE
+75 AKDGYE
-81 DLATVNINLG
+81 DRATVNIDLGAHNLSFENG
-91 SNDLT
+91 NSGNKASY
-96 IKNISHGD
+96 I
-104 ISTYVTNYT
+104 TNYT
-113 INAKKTEAIDVIF
+113 ITTKKTEATDVIF

-174 NGNFTADKSTLFT
+174 NGNFTADQSTLFT
-187 IGGNK
+187 TGGNK
-192 SQNHIQVNGKANIT
+192 SQNHIQVNGKANII

-218 DLALNNYVFM
+218 NLALNNYVFM
-228 SASEGFNEDITS
+228 SASGGFNENITS
-240 SNKASANISKNF
+240 SNKASANISKDF
-252 ENIVGMSNKDLGLDY
+252 KSIVGVSGKDLGLDY
-267 EIVRGMDVKDFVDY
+267 EPIRAIDIKEFVDY

-307 ESDKKYLELIKTDL
+307 ESDKKYLELIKRDL
-321 EDAKDDEGANKEKI
+321 ENEKNHGDKAKIE
-335 DEAIAKIDE
+335 EAIAKLD
-344 QIKQIQEMI
+344 KQIQQIGEMI
-353 DNAPSGTIS
+353 TNASNGAIS
-362 NDDYVKND
+362 NDSYVKND
-370 SSVSTSNKDFVS
+370 SSVSASNKNFVS

-403 KAGEQVVNDIKDS
+403 KAGEQVANDIKAS

-448 LNNPYGNYATKLSQ
+448 LNNPYGNYAMKLSQ

-469 YRGNY
+469 YMGTY
-474 VDNYNNSIWGN
+474 LDNYKNSIWGN
-485 VIGGANIIDGDSG
+485 VIGGTNIIDGDNG
-498 ALYGATIG
+498 TLYGATIG
-506 MDRKVND
+506 MDRKIND
-513 DVIIGAYF
+513 EAIIGAYF
-521 TYANAKIKDNLLTQ
+521 TYANAEIKDNLLTQ
-535 KSDNFQFGAYSNI
+535 KSDNFQIGTYSNI
-548 YISPKVE
+548 YVTPKVE
-555 VNVKAYAQISPT
+555 VNVKAYAQFSPT
-567 DQDIINRGFNTTNS
+567 DQNIVNRGFNTTNS
-581 ADFNRKFFGL
+581 SDFTRKFFGL
-591 SANMGYVFDF
+591 SANVGYVFDF
-601 SDNTLFIKPF
+601 SDNTLFVKPF
-611 AGANYYYAHT
+611 TGANYYYAHT
-621 PSYKENGIAGKDV
+621 PSYKENGVAGKDV
-634 SSASNNS
+634 KSASNNS
-641 ISLELG
+641 VSLEFG

-666 EQYVMNNGDDFVASL
+666 EQYVINNGDDFVASL

-686 PSVKSDDKK
+686 PSVKGDDKK

-702 IGGNV
+702 VGGNM

-729 NGKNETYVSGQVGFK
+729 DGKNETYLSGQVGFK

>member
-168 QGSLEV
+168 RGSLEV
-174 NGNFTADKSTLFT
+174 NGNFTADQSTLFT

-252 ENIVGMSNKDLGLDY
+252 ESIVGMSNKDLGLDY
-267 EIVRGMDVKDFVDY
+267 EVVRAMDVKDFVEY
-281 KLSTKDNKLL
+281 ELSTKDNKLL

-299 VLDNKKVL
+299 VNNNKMIL
-307 ESDKKYLELIKTDL
+307 ESDKKYLELVKTDL
-321 EDAKDDEGANKEKI
+321 EDAKDDEGVNIEKI
-335 DEAIAKIDE
+335 DEAIAKINE
-344 QIKQIQEMI
+344 QIKQIQDMI
-353 DNAPSGTIS
+353 SNAGSGEIS
-362 NDDYVKND
+362 NDDYIKND

-382 KILDGLALGKDF
+382 KILDGLKIGGDL

-403 KAGEQVVNDIKDS
+403 KVGEQVANDIKDS

-462 IRFAAND
+462 IRFATND

-521 TYANAKIKDNLLTQ
+521 TYANAEIKDNLLTQ

-548 YISPKVE
+548 HISPKVE

-567 DQDIINRGFNTTNS
+567 DQDIVNRGFNTTNS
-581 ADFNRKFFGL
+581 ADFNRKFLGL
-591 SANMGYVFDF
+591 SANMGYIFDF
-601 SDNTLFIKPF
+601 SNNTLFIKPF
-611 AGANYYYAHT
+611 AGANYYYAYT

-666 EQYVMNNGDDFVASL
+666 EQYVMNNGDDYVASL

-695 KTYGQII
+695 KTYGQIL

-719 GAKQILAGKT
+719 GTKQILAGKT
-729 NGKNETYVSGQVGFK
+729 DGKNETYVSGQVGFK

>member
-1 MKLSYYTSKVLMGV
+1 MKLSYHTSKVLMSV

-21 SGAALAQEITIADGD
+21 SSAALAQEITIADGD
-36 GSMEQHFETN
+36 GSMENHFETN

-66 NNTDLPNSI
+66 NNTDIANSI

-91 SNDLT
+91 SNDLA

-126 QSTNGKSIVNGD
+126 QSTNGRSIVNGD
-138 FSIKGSSSPTEGV
+138 FNIKGSSAPTEGV

-162 GDGHGL
+162 GDGYGL

-174 NGNFTADKSTLFT
+174 NGNFTADQSTLFT
-187 IGGNK
+187 VGGNK
-192 SQNHIQVNGKANIT
+192 SQNHIQINGKANIT

-213 TTSFG
+213 ATSFG

-228 SASEGFNEDITS
+228 SASEGFNEDITN

-252 ENIVGMSNKDLGLDY
+252 ESIVGMSNKDLGLDY
-267 EIVRGMDVKDFVDY
+267 EVVRPMDIKDFIEY

-291 ISGGANEN
+291 ISGGANKNVDNNKMILEN
-299 VLDNKKVL
+299 
-307 ESDKKYLELIKTDL
+307 DKKYLELIKTDL
-321 EDAKDDEGANKEKI
+321 EGAKNEEGTNKEKI

-344 QIKQIQEMI
+344 QIKQFQDMI
-353 DNAPSGTIS
+353 SNAGDQIIS
-362 NDDYVKND
+362 NDDYIKND
-370 SSVSTSNKDFVS
+370 SSVSASNKDFVS

-403 KAGEQVVNDIKDS
+403 KAGEQIANDIKDS
-416 AKSISNVN
+416 AKSISNIN
-424 QASSGINSTINVSN
+424 QASSGINSTINISN

-462 IRFAAND
+462 MRFAAND

-474 VDNYNNSIWGN
+474 VDNYENSIWGN
-485 VIGGANIIDGDSG
+485 VIGGTNIIDGDSS

-506 MDRKVND
+506 MDRKIND
-513 DVIIGAYF
+513 DAIIGAYF
-521 TYANAKIKDNLLTQ
+521 TYVNAEIKDNLLTQ

-555 VNVKAYAQISPT
+555 VNVKAYAQISTT
-567 DQDIINRGFNTTNS
+567 DQDITNRGFNTTNS
-581 ADFNRKFFGL
+581 ADFNRKFLGL

-601 SDNTLFIKPF
+601 SDNTLFVKPF
-611 AGANYYYAHT
+611 AGANYYYAYT
-621 PSYKENGIAGKDV
+621 PSYKENGIAGKNVD
-634 SSASNNS
+634 SASNNS
-641 ISLELG
+641 LSLELG
-647 AELRKYMSEE
+647 TEIRKYMSEE

-702 IGGNV
+702 IGGNI
-707 DINEQFSLNAGV
+707 DISEQFSLNAGI

-729 NGKNETYVSGQVGFK
+729 DGKNETYVSGQLGFK

>member
-1 MKLSYYTSKVLMGV
+1 
-15 SISALL
+15 
-21 SGAALAQEITIADGD
+21 
-36 GSMEQHFETN
+36 
-46 DGQHFTLKNDYTNG
+46 
-60 NLTINI
+60 
-66 NNTDLPNSI
+66 
-75 AKEGYE
+75 
-81 DLATVNINLG
+81 
-91 SNDLT
+91 
-96 IKNISHGD
+96 
-104 ISTYVTNYT
+104 
-113 INAKKTEAIDVIF
+113 
-126 QSTNGKSIVNGD
+126 
-138 FSIKGSSSPTEGV
+138 
-151 LDDIKSSAILI
+151 
-162 GDGHGL
+162 
-168 QGSLEV
+168 
-174 NGNFTADKSTLFT
+174 
-187 IGGNK
+187 
-192 SQNHIQVNGKANIT
+192 
-206 NSNFSIG
+206 
-213 TTSFG
+213 
-218 DLALNNYVFM
+218 M
-228 SASEGFNEDITS
+228 SASGGFNEDITS

-252 ENIVGMSNKDLGLDY
+252 ESIVGMSSKDLGLDY
-267 EIVRGMDVKDFVDY
+267 EIVRAIDVKDFVDY

-299 VLDNKKVL
+299 VNNNKMVL

-321 EDAKDDEGANKEKI
+321 EDAKDEEGVNIEKI
-335 DEAIAKIDE
+335 DEVIAKIDE
-344 QIKQIQEMI
+344 QIKQIQDMI
-353 DNAPSGTIS
+353 SNAGSGEIS
-362 NDDYVKND
+362 NDDYIKND
-370 SSVSTSNKDFVS
+370 SSVSASNKDFVS

-403 KAGEQVVNDIKDS
+403 KAGEQVANDIKDS

-462 IRFAAND
+462 IRFATND

-506 MDRKVND
+506 MDRKIND

-521 TYANAKIKDNLLTQ
+521 TYANAEIKDNLLTQ

-548 YISPKVE
+548 HISPKVE
-555 VNVKAYAQISPT
+555 VNVKAYTQISPT
-567 DQDIINRGFNTTNS
+567 DQDIVNRGFNTTNS
-581 ADFNRKFFGL
+581 ANFNRKFLGL
-591 SANMGYVFDF
+591 SANMGYIFDF
-601 SDNTLFIKPF
+601 SNNTLFIKPF

-634 SSASNNS
+634 NSASNNS

-647 AELRKYMSEE
+647 AEFRKYMSET

-686 PSVKSDDKK
+686 PSVKSDNKK

-729 NGKNETYVSGQVGFK
+729 DGKNETYVSGQVGFK

>member
-1 MKLSYYTSKVLMGV
+1 MKLSYFASKVLIGF
-15 SISALL
+15 SIGALL
-21 SGAALAQEITIADGD
+21 SSNALASKITIKDGD
-36 GSMEQHFETN
+36 GSMEKHFETN
-46 DGQHFTLKNDYTNG
+46 DGQHFALKKEHTNSD
-60 NLTINI
+60 LTIEI
-66 NNTDLPNSI
+66 NDTDLPNSI

-81 DLATVNINLG
+81 DLATVSIDLG

-96 IKNISHGD
+96 IKNISSGNL
-104 ISTYVTNYT
+104 STAVSNYT
-113 INAKKTEAIDVIF
+113 ITANKTEATNVIF
-126 QSTNGKSIVNGD
+126 QSMNGKSIVNGD
-138 FSIKGSSSPTEGV
+138 FSIKGSSEPTEGV
-151 LDDIKSSAILI
+151 FDYMKSSAIFI
-162 GDGHGL
+162 ADGHGL
-168 QGSLEV
+168 QGSLEI
-174 NGNFTADKSTLFT
+174 NGNFTADKSILAT

-228 SASEGFNEDITS
+228 SASEGFNKDITS
-240 SNKASANISKNF
+240 SNKASANISKSL
-252 ENIVGMSNKDLGLDY
+252 ESIVGMSTKDLGLDY
-267 EIVRGMDVKDFVDY
+267 EDTKAMDVKEFVDY

-291 ISGGANEN
+291 ISGGANKN

-307 ESDKKYLELIKTDL
+307 ESDKKYLELIKKDL
-321 EDAKDDEGANKEKI
+321 KKEEENGNKDKI
-335 DEAIAKIDE
+335 DEAIAKLD
-344 QIKQIQEMI
+344 KQIQQIDEMI
-353 DNAPSGTIS
+353 KNTSGGIIS
-362 NDDYVKND
+362 NDDYIKND
-370 SSVSTSNKDFVS
+370 SSVSASNKNFVS
-382 KILDGLALGKDF
+382 KILDGLTLGKDF
-394 NAIGSIKFD
+394 NAIGNIKFD
-403 KAGEQVVNDIKDS
+403 KVGEQVANDIKDS

-462 IRFAAND
+462 IRFATND
-469 YRGNY
+469 YGGNY

-485 VIGGANIIDGDSG
+485 IIGGANIIDGDSG

-506 MDRKVND
+506 MDRKIND

-555 VNVKAYAQISPT
+555 VNVKAYAQFSPT
-567 DQDIINRGFNTTNS
+567 DQDIVNRGFNTTNS

-601 SDNTLFIKPF
+601 SDNTLFVKPF
-611 AGANYYYAHT
+611 TGANYYYAHT

-641 ISLELG
+641 ISLEFG

-666 EQYVMNNGDDFVASL
+666 EQYVINNGDDFVASL
-681 NGVAL
+681 NGVTL
-686 PSVKSDDKK
+686 PSVKGNDKK

-702 IGGNV
+702 VGGNV
-707 DINEQFSLNAGV
+707 DISEQFSLNAGI

-729 NGKNETYVSGQVGFK
+729 DGKNETYISGQVGFK

>member
-1 MKLSYYTSKVLMGV
+1 MKLSYYTSKVLMSV
-15 SISALL
+15 SIGALL
-21 SGAALAQEITIADGD
+21 SSAALTQEITIADGD

-66 NNTDLPNSI
+66 NDTDLPNSI

-91 SNDLT
+91 SNELT

-174 NGNFTADKSTLFT
+174 NGNFTADQSTLFT

-218 DLALNNYVFM
+218 GLALNNYVFM
-228 SASEGFNEDITS
+228 SASEGFNEDITD
-240 SNKASANISKNF
+240 SNKASANISKSF
-252 ENIVGMSNKDLGLDY
+252 ESIVGMSNKDLGLDY
-267 EIVRGMDVKDFVDY
+267 EVVRAMDVKDFVDY

-299 VLDNKKVL
+299 VNNNKMIL

-321 EDAKDDEGANKEKI
+321 EDAKDDEGVNIEKI

-344 QIKQIQEMI
+344 QIKQIQDM
-353 DNAPSGTIS
+353 IS
-362 NDDYVKND
+362 NAGDKISDDDYIKND
-370 SSVSTSNKDFVS
+370 SSVSASNKDFVS
-382 KILDGLALGKDF
+382 KILDGLKIGGDL

-403 KAGEQVVNDIKDS
+403 KVGEQVANDIKDS

-462 IRFAAND
+462 IRFATND

-506 MDRKVND
+506 MDRKIND

-521 TYANAKIKDNLLTQ
+521 TYANAEIKDNLLTQ
-535 KSDNFQFGAYSNI
+535 KSDNFQLGAYSNI

-621 PSYKENGIAGKDV
+621 PSYKENGIAGKNV

-647 AELRKYMSEE
+647 AEFRKYMNEE

-707 DINEQFSLNAGV
+707 DISEQFSLNAGI

-729 NGKNETYVSGQVGFK
+729 DGKNETYVSGQVGFK

>member
-1 MKLSYYTSKVLMGV
+1 MKLSYHASKVLVGV

-21 SGAALAQEITIADGD
+21 NSNALANKITIKDGD
-36 GSMEQHFETN
+36 DSMEQHFETN

-66 NNTDLPNSI
+66 DDTDLPNSI

-81 DLATVNINLG
+81 DLATVSIDLG
-91 SNDLT
+91 SNNLT
-96 IKNISHGD
+96 FKNISSEQ

-113 INAKKTEAIDVIF
+113 INAKKTEATDVIF

-187 IGGNK
+187 TGGNK

-218 DLALNNYVFM
+218 NLALNNYVFM
-228 SASEGFNEDITS
+228 SASGGFNEDITS
-240 SNKASANISKNF
+240 SNKASANISKSF
-252 ENIVGMSNKDLGLDY
+252 ESIVGMSNKDLGLDY
-267 EIVRGMDVKDFVDY
+267 EVVRAMDVKDFVDY

-307 ESDKKYLELIKTDL
+307 ESNKKYLEQIKKDL
-321 EDAKDDEGANKEKI
+321 ENEKNHGDKAKIE
-335 DEAIAKIDE
+335 EAIAKLD
-344 QIKQIQEMI
+344 KQIQQIGEMI
-353 DNAPSGTIS
+353 TNASIS
-362 NDDYVKND
+362 NDSYVKND
-370 SSVSTSNKDFVS
+370 SSVSASNKNFVS

-403 KAGEQVVNDIKDS
+403 KAGEQVANDIKAS

-448 LNNPYGNYATKLSQ
+448 LNNPYGNYAMKLSQ

-469 YRGNY
+469 YMGTY
-474 VDNYNNSIWGN
+474 LDNYKNSIWGN
-485 VIGGANIIDGDSG
+485 VIGGTNIIDGDSG
-498 ALYGATIG
+498 
-506 MDRKVND
+506 K
-513 DVIIGAYF
+513 
-521 TYANAKIKDNLLTQ
+521 LL
-535 KSDNFQFGAYSNI
+535 
-548 YISPKVE
+548 
-555 VNVKAYAQISPT
+555 
-567 DQDIINRGFNTTNS
+567 
-581 ADFNRKFFGL
+581 
-591 SANMGYVFDF
+591 
-601 SDNTLFIKPF
+601 
-611 AGANYYYAHT
+611 
-621 PSYKENGIAGKDV
+621 
-634 SSASNNS
+634 
-641 ISLELG
+641 
-647 AELRKYMSEE
+647 
-657 SYLFITPKI
+657 
-666 EQYVMNNGDDFVASL
+666 
-681 NGVAL
+681 
-686 PSVKSDDKK
+686 
-695 KTYGQII
+695 
-702 IGGNV
+702 
-707 DINEQFSLNAGV
+707 
-719 GAKQILAGKT
+719 
-729 NGKNETYVSGQVGFK
+729 
-744 YKF
+744 

>member
-21 SGAALAQEITIADGD
+21 RSGAALAQEITINGYD
-36 GSMEQHFETN
+36 GSMKKHFETN
-46 DGQHFTLKNDYTNG
+46 DGRNFNLKTDYTNG
-60 NLTINI
+60 DLTI
-66 NNTDLPNSI
+66 DLFH
-75 AKEGYE
+75 A
-81 DLATVNINLG
+81 DLANDIVNDEYKDLSRVNINLN
-91 SNDLT
+91 SNNLSF
-96 IKNISHGD
+96 KNTSEGA
-104 ISTYVTNYT
+104 SYVTNYT

-168 QGSLEV
+168 RGSLEV
-174 NGNFTADKSTLFT
+174 NGNFTADQSTLFT

-252 ENIVGMSNKDLGLDY
+252 ESIVGMSNKDLGLDY
-267 EIVRGMDVKDFVDY
+267 EVVRAMDVKDFVEY
-281 KLSTKDNKLL
+281 ELSTKDNKLL

-299 VLDNKKVL
+299 VNNNKMIL
-307 ESDKKYLELIKTDL
+307 ESDKKYLELVKTDL
-321 EDAKDDEGANKEKI
+321 EDAKDDEGANKEKF
-335 DEAIAKIDE
+335 DEAIAKINE
-344 QIKQIQEMI
+344 QIKQIQDMI
-353 DNAPSGTIS
+353 SNAGSGEIS
-362 NDDYVKND
+362 NDDYIKND
-370 SSVSTSNKDFVS
+370 SSVSASNKDFVS
-382 KILDGLALGKDF
+382 KILDGLKIGGDL

-403 KAGEQVVNDIKDS
+403 KVGEQVANDIKDS

-462 IRFAAND
+462 IRFATND

-521 TYANAKIKDNLLTQ
+521 TYANAEIKDNLLTQ

-548 YISPKVE
+548 HISPKVE

-567 DQDIINRGFNTTNS
+567 DQDIVNRGFNTTNS
-581 ADFNRKFFGL
+581 ADFNRKFLGL
-591 SANMGYVFDF
+591 SANMGYIFDF
-601 SDNTLFIKPF
+601 SNNTLFIKPF
-611 AGANYYYAHT
+611 AGANYYYAYT

-634 SSASNNS
+634 NSASNNS
-641 ISLELG
+641 
-647 AELRKYMSEE
+647 
-657 SYLFITPKI
+657 
-666 EQYVMNNGDDFVASL
+666 
-681 NGVAL
+681 
-686 PSVKSDDKK
+686 
-695 KTYGQII
+695 
-702 IGGNV
+702 
-707 DINEQFSLNAGV
+707 
-719 GAKQILAGKT
+719 
-729 NGKNETYVSGQVGFK
+729 
-744 YKF
+744 

>member
-15 SISALL
+15 GISALL
-21 SGAALAQEITIADGD
+21 SNAILAQEITITDD
-36 GSMEQHFETN
+36 TMKNYFETS
-46 DGQHFTLKNDYTNG
+46 DGQNFNLKQEHTNQDLAI
-60 NLTINI
+60 NLTM
-66 NNTDLPNSI
+66 TDLANAI
-75 AKEGYE
+75 ANDEFK
-81 DLATVNINLG
+81 DLSRVNINLN
-91 SNDLT
+91 SNNLT
-96 IKNISHGD
+96 LKNTSEGA
-104 ISTYVTNYT
+104 SYVTNYT
-113 INAKKTEAIDVIF
+113 INAKKTEATDVIF
-126 QSTNGKSIVNGD
+126 QSLDGKSIVNGD
-138 FSIKGSSSPTEGV
+138 FSIKGSSNPTDGV

-162 GDGHGL
+162 ADGHGL

-252 ENIVGMSNKDLGLDY
+252 ENIVGMSSKDLGLDY
-267 EIVRGMDVKDFVDY
+267 EIVRAIDVKDFVDY
-281 KLSTKDNKLL
+281 ELSTKDNKLL

-299 VLDNKKVL
+299 VLNNKKVL

-321 EDAKDDEGANKEKI
+321 EDAKDEEGVNIEKI

-344 QIKQIQEMI
+344 QIKQIQDMI
-353 DNAPSGTIS
+353 SNAESGIIS
-362 NDDYVKND
+362 NDDYINND

-403 KAGEQVVNDIKDS
+403 KAGEQVANDIKDS
-416 AKSISNVN
+416 AKSISNAN

-462 IRFAAND
+462 IRFATND

-506 MDRKVND
+506 MDRKIND

-521 TYANAKIKDNLLTQ
+521 TYANAEIKDNLLTQ

-548 YISPKVE
+548 HISPKVE

-567 DQDIINRGFNTTNS
+567 DQDIVNRGFNTTNS
-581 ADFNRKFFGL
+581 ADFNRKFLGL
-591 SANMGYVFDF
+591 SANMGYIFDF
-601 SDNTLFIKPF
+601 SNNTLFIKPF

-634 SSASNNS
+634 NSASNNS

-647 AELRKYMSEE
+647 AEFRKYMSET

-666 EQYVMNNGDDFVASL
+666 EQYVMNNGDDYVASL

-707 DINEQFSLNAGV
+707 DINEQFSLNAGI

-729 NGKNETYVSGQVGFK
+729 DGKNETYVSGQVGFK

>member
-15 SISALL
+15 GISALL
-21 SGAALAQEITIADGD
+21 SNAILTQEITITDD
-36 GSMEQHFETN
+36 TMKNYFETS
-46 DGQHFTLKNDYTNG
+46 DGQNFNLKQEHTNQD
-60 NLTINI
+60 LTINLTM
-66 NNTDLPNSI
+66 TDLANDI
-75 AKEGYE
+75 VNDEYK
-81 DLATVNINLG
+81 DLSRVNINLN
-91 SNDLT
+91 SNNLSF
-96 IKNISHGD
+96 KNTSEGA
-104 ISTYVTNYT
+104 SYVTNYT
-113 INAKKTEAIDVIF
+113 INAKKTEATDVIF
-126 QSTNGKSIVNGD
+126 QSLDGKSIVNGD
-138 FSIKGSSSPTEGV
+138 FSIKGSSNPAEGI

-162 GDGHGL
+162 ADGHGL

-240 SNKASANISKNF
+240 SNKASVNISKNF
-252 ENIVGMSNKDLGLDY
+252 ESIVGMSNKDLGLDY
-267 EIVRGMDVKDFVDY
+267 EVVRAMDVKDFVEY
-281 KLSTKDNKLL
+281 ELSTKDNKLL

-299 VLDNKKVL
+299 VNNNKMIL

-321 EDAKDDEGANKEKI
+321 KDAKDDEGVNIEKI
-335 DEAIAKIDE
+335 DKAIAKINE
-344 QIKQIQEMI
+344 QIKQIQDMI
-353 DNAPSGTIS
+353 SNAGSGIIS
-362 NDDYVKND
+362 NDDYIKND
-370 SSVSTSNKDFVS
+370 SSVSASNKDFVS
-382 KILDGLALGKDF
+382 KILDGLKIGGDL

-403 KAGEQVVNDIKDS
+403 KVGEQVANDIKDS

-462 IRFAAND
+462 IRFATND

-474 VDNYNNSIWGN
+474 IDNYNNSIWGN

-506 MDRKVND
+506 MDRKIND

-521 TYANAKIKDNLLTQ
+521 TYANAEIKDNLLTQ

-548 YISPKVE
+548 HISPKVE

-567 DQDIINRGFNTTNS
+567 DQDIVNRGFNTTNS
-581 ADFNRKFFGL
+581 ADFNRKFLGL
-591 SANMGYVFDF
+591 SANMGYIFDF
-601 SDNTLFIKPF
+601 SNNTLFIKPF
-611 AGANYYYAHT
+611 AGANYYYAYT

-634 SSASNNS
+634 NSASNNS

-647 AELRKYMSEE
+647 AEFRKYMSET

-666 EQYVMNNGDDFVASL
+666 EQYVMNNGDDYVASL

-707 DINEQFSLNAGV
+707 DISEQFSLNAGV

-729 NGKNETYVSGQVGFK
+729 DGKNETYVSGQVGFK

>member
-1 MKLSYYTSKVLMGV
+1 MKLSYHTSKVLMGV

-21 SGAALAQEITIADGD
+21 SNAILAQEITIYD
-36 GSMEQHFETN
+36 STMNQYFETS
-46 DGQHFTLKNDYTNG
+46 DGRNFNLKKDYTNSD
-60 NLTINI
+60 LTLDLYY
-66 NNTDLPNSI
+66 TDLANAI
-75 AKEGYE
+75 AKDEYK
-81 DLATVNINLG
+81 DLSRVNINMG
-91 SNDLT
+91 SNNLT
-96 IKNISHGD
+96 FKNTSEGA
-104 ISTYVTNYT
+104 SYVTNYT
-113 INAKKTEAIDVIF
+113 INAKKTEATDVIF
-126 QSTNGKSIVNGD
+126 QSLDGKSIVNGD
-138 FSIKGSSSPTEGV
+138 FSIKGSSNLVEGV
-151 LDDIKSSAILI
+151 LDDVKSSAILI
-162 GDGHGL
+162 ADGHGL

-228 SASEGFNEDITS
+228 SASEGFNEDITR
-240 SNKASANISKNF
+240 SNKASANMSKSF
-252 ENIVGMSNKDLGLDY
+252 ENIVGMSSKDLGLNY
-267 EIVRGMDVKDFVDY
+267 EVVRAIDVKDFVNY
-281 KLSTKDNKLL
+281 ELSTKDNKLL

-299 VLDNKKVL
+299 VNNNKMVL

-321 EDAKDDEGANKEKI
+321 EDAKDDEGVNIEKI

-344 QIKQIQEMI
+344 QIKQIQDMI
-353 DNAPSGTIS
+353 SNAGSGEIS

-403 KAGEQVVNDIKDS
+403 KVGEQVANDIKDS

-506 MDRKVND
+506 MDRKIND

-567 DQDIINRGFNTTNS
+567 DQDIVNRGFNTTNS

-621 PSYKENGIAGKDV
+621 PNYKESGIAGKDV
-634 SSASNNS
+634 NSASNNS

-647 AELRKYMSEE
+647 TEFRKYMSEE

-666 EQYVMNNGDDFVASL
+666 EQYIMNNGDDYVASL

-686 PSVKSDDKK
+686 PSVKSNDKK

-702 IGGNV
+702 VGGNV
-707 DINEQFSLNAGV
+707 DINEQFSLNAGI

-729 NGKNETYVSGQVGFK
+729 DGKNETYVSGQVGFK

>member
-15 SISALL
+15 GISALL
-21 SGAALAQEITIADGD
+21 SNAALAQEITINGYD
-36 GSMEQHFETN
+36 GSMKKHFETN
-46 DGQHFTLKNDYTNG
+46 DGRNFNLKTDYTNG
-60 NLTINI
+60 DLTI
-66 NNTDLPNSI
+66 DLFH
-75 AKEGYE
+75 A
-81 DLATVNINLG
+81 DLANDIVNDEYKDLSRVNINLN
-91 SNDLT
+91 SNNLSF
-96 IKNISHGD
+96 KNTSEGA
-104 ISTYVTNYT
+104 SYVTNYT
-113 INAKKTEAIDVIF
+113 INAKKTEATDVIF
-126 QSTNGKSIVNGD
+126 QSLDGKSIVNGD
-138 FSIKGSSSPTEGV
+138 FSIKGSSNPTDGV

-162 GDGHGL
+162 ADGHGL

-252 ENIVGMSNKDLGLDY
+252 ENIVGMSSKDLGLDY
-267 EIVRGMDVKDFVDY
+267 EIVRAIDVKDFVDY
-281 KLSTKDNKLL
+281 ELSTKDNKLL

-299 VLDNKKVL
+299 VLNNKKVL

-321 EDAKDDEGANKEKI
+321 EDAKDEEGVNIEKI

-344 QIKQIQEMI
+344 QIKQIQDMI
-353 DNAPSGTIS
+353 SNAESGIIS
-362 NDDYVKND
+362 NDDYIKND

-403 KAGEQVVNDIKDS
+403 KAGEQVANDIKDS

-462 IRFAAND
+462 IRFATND

-506 MDRKVND
+506 MDRKIND

-521 TYANAKIKDNLLTQ
+521 TYANAEIKDNLLTQ

-548 YISPKVE
+548 HISPKVE

-567 DQDIINRGFNTTNS
+567 DQDIVNRGFNTTNS
-581 ADFNRKFFGL
+581 ADFNRKFLGL
-591 SANMGYVFDF
+591 SANMGYIFDF
-601 SDNTLFIKPF
+601 SNNTLFIKPF

-634 SSASNNS
+634 NSASNNS

-647 AELRKYMSEE
+647 AEFRKYMSET

-666 EQYVMNNGDDFVASL
+666 EQYVMNNGDDYVASL

-707 DINEQFSLNAGV
+707 DINEQFSLNAGI

-729 NGKNETYVSGQVGFK
+729 DGKNETYVSGQVGFK